1 MPLLKYVAILLSLGE
16 DYHNTVCSALPCGV
30 ISHPVQCNVHCGR
43 VVGGLLEKLEL
54 HVAHMHWWSDVQCS
68 PTPLQCNI
76 CATLCTWTH
85 ALVRCVQCFTT
96 YFCYIIRFALVVRC
110 VQCSSLHC
118 NICTALCEGTVLHS
132 VRSPLHSALAIMSTL
147 HTLCTPTNICTLQY
161 LFELLCAAVIYV
173 LLCALHCNS
182 YLCYSVLLQYMN
194 CSVHCKV
201 YSNMQKPDALE
212 RAPLLLLKLIP
223 TNTFSFSLYLKH
235 KPS

>member
-1 MPLLKYVAILLSLGE
+1 MPVLQYVAILSSLVE
-16 DYHNTVCSALPCGV
+16 DYHNTVCSALQCGV
-30 ISHPVQCNVHCGR
+30 MSHPVQCNIHCGR

-68 PTPLQCNI
+68 PTPFQCNT

-118 NICTALCEGTVLHS
+118 NICTALCTGTVLHS
-132 VRSPLHSALAIMSTL
+132 VRSPLHCTSYHIHSAHAVHTNKHLHSAISIWATL
-147 HTLCTPTNICTLQY
+147 CCCNICVTLCTTLQ
-161 LFELLCAAVIYV
+161 FIFV
-173 LLCALHCNS
+173 LLCTTTIYELKGALC
-182 YLCYSVLLQYMN
+182 
-194 CSVHCKV
+194 
-201 YSNMQKPDALE
+201 SNMQKPDALE

-223 TNTFSFSLYLKH
+223 ANTFSLSLYLKH